1 MTSST
6 ITDADLSNILRVV
19 ECAEAA
25 DDVEPFYSSVLVALR
40 ELVPCDDITF
50 QVMDLRR
57 QLASGVCVTD
67 AGVSYDLMDPDPAI
81 EQEFWAAYWAH
92 RPALDLAVEGVR
104 EYWAA
109 IKADTGADWD
119 DGRVCELWLAD
130 FRGWLSV
137 NPAVIDVL
145 ADLRAGGTPLA
156 LLSNAGPDFGSF
168 FRHGVLGEYLDAVYV
183 SGELKLLKPGPEI
196 YQHVLDDLGITA
208 AGAVFIDNRA
218 DNVRGAQELGI
229 TGHVFT
235 DAAALRAFLESL
247 AAT

>member
-1 MTSST
+1 MLLPVPPAERPLPAAGIMVPVSRSA
-6 ITDADLSNILRVV
+6 ISLSPRAVIIDYGEVISRSPS
-19 ECAEAA
+19 AA
-25 DDVEPFYSSVLVALR
+25 DRAVLE
-40 ELVPCDDITF
+40 EL
-50 QVMDLRR
+50 
-57 QLASGVCVTD
+57 
-67 AGVSYDLMDPDPAI
+67 AGVDR
-81 EQEFWAAYWAH
+81 ERFWAAYWAH

-109 IKADTGADWD
+109 IKAAVGADWD

-145 ADLRAGGTPLA
+145 ADLRAGGTRLA

-168 FRHGVLGEYLDAVYV
+168 FRHGILGEYLDAVYV

-196 YQHVLDDLGITA
+196 YQHVLDDLGIA
-208 AGAVFIDNRA
+208 AAEAVFIDNRE

>member
-1 MTSST
+1 MVPVSRSA
-6 ITDADLSNILRVV
+6 ISLSPRTVIIDYGEVISRSPS
-19 ECAEAA
+19 AA
-25 DDVEPFYSSVLVALR
+25 DRAVLE
-40 ELVPCDDITF
+40 EL
-50 QVMDLRR
+50 
-57 QLASGVCVTD
+57 
-67 AGVSYDLMDPDPAI
+67 AGVDR
-81 EQEFWAAYWAH
+81 ERFWAAYWAH

-109 IKADTGADWD
+109 IMAAVGADWD

-145 ADLRAGGTPLA
+145 ADLHAGGTRLA

-168 FRHGVLGEYLDAVYV
+168 FRHGILGEYLDAVYV

-196 YQHVLDDLGITA
+196 YQHVLDDLGIA
-208 AGAVFIDNRA
+208 AAEAVFIDNRE

-235 DAAALRAFLESL
+235 GAAALRAFLESL